1 MNRYVMEEFY
11 SDPEAYG
18 RVVANA
24 HRERSRAIA
33 AGFAWLADYLKARLT
48 PHIGIGIHPAHW
60 TERLG

>member
-1 MNRYVMEEFY
+1 MNRNLLEEFY

-33 AGFAWLADYLKARLT
+33 AGFAWLADYMKAQLV
-48 PHIGIGIHPAHW
+48 PHVGMRPARW
-60 TERLG
+60 IERLG